1 MIEALSLGKR
11 VVAWAYGGAA
21 ESVGELFPQ
30 GLVPSADEAA
40 LAAKTQSLLADD
52 SAQPSPNTFVLER
65 MQQQTL
71 NVYERLLDDKA

>member
-1 MIEALSLGKR
+1 MAAQPKALANYFHS
-11 VVAWAYGGAA
+11 
-21 ESVGELFPQ
+21 
-30 GLVPSADEAA
+30 LVPSADEAA